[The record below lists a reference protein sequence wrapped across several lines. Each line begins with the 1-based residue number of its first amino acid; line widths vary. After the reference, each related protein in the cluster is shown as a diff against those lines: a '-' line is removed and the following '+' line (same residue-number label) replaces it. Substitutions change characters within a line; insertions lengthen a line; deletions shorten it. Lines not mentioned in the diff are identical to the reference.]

1 MVASADV
8 RVGASDRLFPVAI
21 TSFARWFSAGSWFL
35 TRASPAAEPPVVLR
49 ERRVTIAPA
58 TGVGRDHVCDRPMLS
73 RRRVAACRETINDV
87 QSTADRAMVGGRG
100 HGHCAA
106 VIVTAP

>member
-49 ERRVTIAPA
+49 ERRATLARLRRAWVAITCAP
-58 TGVGRDHVCDRPMLS
+58 GRRSMNSVSRRAVRRWTRGDRP
-73 RRRVAACRETINDV
+73 A
-87 QSTADRAMVGGRG
+87 RAEPEAS
-100 HGHCAA
+100 HG
-106 VIVTAP
+106 VPGDDQ